1 MAHNCH
7 SKSKSLTAREKHSR
21 QKQIHSR
28 QKQFYPAEYTCLVW
42 FAYFDF
48 AKEFLVSA
56 VVNIQYNIDR
66 RSL

>member
-28 QKQFYPAEYTCLVW
+28 QKQFYPAELHLSGLIWC
-42 FAYFDF
+42 YFYWQF
-48 AKEFLVSA
+48 YSLAEEFLVSA
-56 VVNIQYNIDR
+56 R
-66 RSL
+66 RC